1 MSSNQQQGQ
10 PGQFAQQGQY
20 GGVTGAGFGGSLA
33 KDRDGNPLQ
42 NQKEEH
48 SIYEGYGANDSV
60 ASGGFGL
67 NTSGS
72 SFSRA
77 NQMGFD
83 DTKGNIG
90 TEQYS
95 YISNDSGSKTGA
107 STPGY
112 RKEGEDE
119 SNLTSQFRGQN
130 LTLSKDNDEPE
141 N

>member
-10 PGQFAQQGQY
+10 AGQFAQQGQY
-20 GGVTGAGFGGSLA
+20 GGVTGGGFGGALA
-33 KDRDGNPLQ
+33 KDRDGNQAQSQEDERSP
-42 NQKEEH
+42 
-48 SIYEGYGANDSV
+48 YEGYGANDSS

-67 NTSGS
+67 NQSGS

-90 TEQYS
+90 SEQYN
-95 YISNDSGSKTGA
+95 YTSNDGGMKTGA

-119 SNLTSQFRGQN
+119 GTSQFRGQN
-130 LTLSKDNDEPE
+130 LALSKKDDDEPE
-141 N
+141 I